1 MKKYSILLL
10 AGVLAVGLLLISAA
24 SADVQG
30 AGFETRNSMTVSQG
44 ATITVTL
51 SENPSTGYS
60 WVMNASSGLQLV
72 GDNYTLLEN
81 DRFGAEGKHE
91 WVYLAVTP
99 GLQEVRGHYTRP
111 FEEGSA
117 RDYLLTVLV
126 VEKNSDS
133 GGAYIYIP
141 STPVPTVTPVVTF
154 TTGPTPSPIPSS
166 TAAELIKRFQSGEKK
181 ITFPMLRPSGW
192 PFIILRK

>member
-10 AGVLAVGLLLISAA
+10 AVVIAVSLLLTSAA

-30 AGFETRNSMTVSQG
+30 GGFETRNSMTVSQG

-72 GDNYTLLEN
+72 GDHYTLLEN
-81 DRFGAEGKHE
+81 DRFGAEGEHE
-91 WVYLAVTP
+91 WVFLAVTP
-99 GLQEVRGHYTRP
+99 GLQEVRGDYTRP

-117 RDYLLTVLV
+117 REYLLTVLV
-126 VEKNSDS
+126 VEKNSDA
-133 GGAYIYIP
+133 GGASIYIP
-141 STPVPTVTPVVTF
+141 STPVPTITPTVTF
-154 TTGPTPSPIPSS
+154 TTIPTPSPAPAS
-166 TAAELIKRFQSGEKK
+166 TAAELIKRFQSDGKK
-181 ITFPMLRPSGW
+181 ITFPVMRPSGW
-192 PFIILRK
+192 PFIIFRK

>member
-1 MKKYSILLL
+1 MKKNSILLL
-10 AGVLAVGLLLISAA
+10 AGVMAMGLLLISAA
-24 SADVQG
+24 SADIQG
-30 AGFETRNSMTVSQG
+30 GGLETRNSMTVSQG

-72 GDNYTLLEN
+72 EDEYSKLES
-81 DRFGAEGKHE
+81 DRFGAEGQHK

-99 GLQEVRGHYTRP
+99 GLQEVRGEYTRP
-111 FEEGSA
+111 FEVGSA

-126 VEKNSDS
+126 VEKPDA

-141 STPVPTVTPVVTF
+141 TTPVPTVTPTATF
-154 TTGPTPSPIPSS
+154 TTVPTPFPSRAT
-166 TAAELIKRFQSGEKK
+166 TAADLIKKFQSDERKV
-181 ITFPMLRPSGW
+181 TFPMLHSSGW

>member
-10 AGVLAVGLLLISAA
+10 AGVLAVGLLIISAA

-30 AGFETRNSMTVSQG
+30 VGFETRNSMTVSQG
-44 ATITVTL
+44 AMITVTL

-72 GDNYTLLEN
+72 EDNLTLLEN
-81 DRFGAEGKHE
+81 DRFGAEGQHK

-99 GLQEVRGHYTRP
+99 GLQEVRGVYTRP

-117 RDYLLTVLV
+117 REYLLTVLV
-126 VEKNSDS
+126 VEKNSDA
-133 GGAYIYIP
+133 GGTYISIP
-141 STPVPTVTPVVTF
+141 TTPIPTVTPTVTF
-154 TTGPTPSPIPSS
+154 TTIPTPSPAPAS
-166 TAAELIKRFQSGEKK
+166 TAAQLIKRFQSGEKG
-181 ITFPMLRPSGW
+181 ITFPTLRPSGW
-192 PFIILRK
+192 PFIIFRR